1 MLREPAIAVYLARV
15 TQKLAQNSDADL
27 PISIQVMDSDDV
39 DAFTLP
45 GGYQYISLGLLLRL
59 ESEGELAS
67 VLARGIAPTALHSAT
82 REMTREAWGQIGSIP
97 LMFVGSGMPPTGK
110 SADFLPL
117 TLLSWRREDEWD
129 ADYFGVQYLY
139 QAGYEPECFLL
150 ALQRAWADD

>member
-67 VLARGIAPTALHSAT
+67 VLARGIAHTALHSAT
-82 REMTREAWGQIGSIP
+82 REMTRGAWGK
-97 LMFVGSGMPPTGK
+97 L
-110 SADFLPL
+110 
-117 TLLSWRREDEWD
+117 
-129 ADYFGVQYLY
+129 GV
-139 QAGYEPECFLL
+139 F
-150 ALQRAWADD
+150 R